1 MIRGQILSDQL
12 YNWSDQDEQP
22 VNIVPASASPIS
34 GAAAAEL
41 QFSASRFVDRAVQA
55 VRQAGVPLRQG
66 TWPRSEVL
74 PLGQSQRGQ
83 AGDGLCASGVPRPS
97 QGIFGKLPQNS
108 RHTGSDRQHQS
119 GIVASARAVVAFRY
133 GHRSAIGSGGQ
144 HARSAAAHRARS
156 CDGHGGKP

>member
-1 MIRGQILSDQL
+1 MITARILSDQ
-12 YNWSDQDEQP
+12 YNNWSDHDEQP
-22 VNIVPASASPIS
+22 INIIPASPSSIS

-119 GIVASARAVVAFRY
+119 GIVASTRAFVAFRY
-133 GHRSAIGSGGQ
+133 GHRSAIGSGGK
-144 HARSAAAHRARS
+144 HARIASARRARS
-156 CDGHGGKP
+156 HHGHGDKP